1 MNIKLNYCV
10 AKSVTFN
17 NVEMVELNNESLIIF
32 QKSGNDE
39 IFNINKIN
47 SIDLQKLVR
56 IINVNA
62 K

>member
-39 IFNINKIN
+39 IFNINNIN
-47 SIDLQKLVR
+47 SIDLQKLVG

>member
-1 MNIKLNYCV
+1 MKQI
-10 AKSVTFN
+10 VTILAF
-17 NVEMVELNNESLIIF
+17 F

-39 IFNINKIN
+39 IFNINNIN
-47 SIDLQKLVR
+47 SIDLQKLVG